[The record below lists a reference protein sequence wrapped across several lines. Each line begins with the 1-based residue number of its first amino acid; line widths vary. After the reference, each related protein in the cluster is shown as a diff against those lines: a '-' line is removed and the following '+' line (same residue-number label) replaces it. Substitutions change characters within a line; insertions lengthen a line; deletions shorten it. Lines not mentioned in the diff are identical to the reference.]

1 MEELSEFS
9 LTVIAAAQGKKKQ
22 KAKLR
27 KRVAELLDAGYK
39 PTDEDL
45 RALAYYFKY
54 EKRGRPPLVNNPVQK
69 IVREIRDLRGQDI
82 REGKRPR
89 SHAKAFDSVMLGWWL
104 RGLAP
109 PDRFE
114 KDRDQVMTELRR
126 STRSKN

>member
-1 MEELSEFS
+1 MKEPSEFS
-9 LTVIAAAQGKKKQ
+9 RTLIAAAQGKKKQ
-22 KAKLR
+22 KPNLH
-27 KRVAELLDAGYK
+27 KRLAELLDAGYK

-45 RALAYYFKY
+45 WSLTYYFRY
-54 EKRGRPPLVNNPVQK
+54 EKRGRPPLVNNRVQK
-69 IVREIRDLRGQDI
+69 IAHEIRDLRKQDV

-126 STRSKN
+126 STRSKK